1 MFEELFAVALAHLP
15 DAVARHP
22 RATDLDLARIIASA
36 SSYGGRT
43 EASERAEYLLALA
56 EIVSVRRHTFA

>member
-1 MFEELFAVALAHLP
+1 MFEELFAVAVAHLP

-22 RATDLDLARIIASA
+22 RATDLELARIIASA

-43 EASERAEYLLALA
+43 DARERADYLLALA
-56 EIVSVRRHTFA
+56 DIVCVRRHAFA